1 MKKCPFCAEAIQ
13 DEAIKCRYCGEY
25 LERGQIPGIRPGDQ
39 IDNFRIENEL
49 GRGGMAIVFLATDTT
64 LGRKVAIK
72 VLPENL
78 IDDHELCNR
87 FEKEARLAASMTHAN
102 IVPIFSVGKSKAGQ
116 PYIAMAHLSGGTL
129 GDRRGRMQP
138 AKACEIIG
146 GILQGLGYAHN
157 KGIIHRDIKPD
168 NILFGETGTPV
179 IADFGIAAVNC
190 SGKTSTN
197 LSVSI
202 GTPLYMSPEQFKG
215 TKIDCRSDL
224 YSLGAVF
231 YQMLTGNP
239 PFTRGDLAGLMY
251 EHLNT
256 MPPAPST
263 LFADIAPSLD
273 RVILR
278 ALAKDASDRY
288 ANAQEFLAAIN
299 KCDLQVGT
307 SSLASPEVGATQPL
321 PGPISAS
328 QPIDKTSPM
337 PSTPAN
343 SEKDALPKTPSATID
358 PFSTQNLADS
368 PSAATTKEPEQA
380 SAIPTLQPDPASGA
394 FSIDHGK
401 EVGQIINAPDTKPEI
416 KVSPITS
423 SAVESGSEPES
434 ESESEP
440 ESETEAETGQVSFED
455 EPPAFSP
462 GMATG
467 LKSLVIIVYIIFV
480 VLFLNGIFI

>member
-25 LERGQIPGIRPGDQ
+25 LERSQIPGIRPGDQ

-49 GRGGMAIVFLATDTT
+49 GRGGMAIVFLANDVT

-138 AKACEIIG
+138 AMACEIVS

-168 NILFGETGTPV
+168 NILFGETGTPI
-179 IADFGIAAVNC
+179 IADFGIAAAMAA
-190 SGKTSTN
+190 GKTSTN

-231 YQMLTGNP
+231 YQLVTGNP

-263 LFADIAPSLD
+263 LFADISPELD
-273 RVILR
+273 KVILKS
-278 ALAKDASDRY
+278 LAKDPGNRY
-288 ANAQEFLAAIN
+288 ANAEEFLLAIRE
-299 KCDLQVGT
+299 CDLQPETGRISNT
-307 SSLASPEVGATQPL
+307 EVGATQPI
-321 PGPISAS
+321 PKSNSDS
-328 QPIDKTSPM
+328 QAVDKTSPM
-337 PSTPAN
+337 PSELAKT
-343 SEKDALPKTPSATID
+343 EKAALPQTHTETSD
-358 PFSTQNLADS
+358 PFSTQNLSYS
-368 PSAATTKEPEQA
+368 PAMLEHNEPEEVQA
-380 SAIPTLQPDPASGA
+380 
-394 FSIDHGK
+394 
-401 EVGQIINAPDTKPEI
+401 NAQEQL
-416 KVSPITS
+416 
-423 SAVESGSEPES
+423 ES
-434 ESESEP
+434 ESGEVSIDRETETRKVKFIAQAENESEP
-440 ESETEAETGQVSFED
+440 AIFNAEAPF
-455 EPPAFSP
+455 FSSSV
-462 GMATG
+462 ANG
-467 LKSLVIIVYIIFV
+467 LKSFVIVAYIIFV
-480 VLFLNGIFI
+480 ILFLNGTFI